1 MRTIL
6 SVAMVFA
13 ILFMVGCGATAEE
26 KNTMKTQG
34 DKVATLE
41 KSLDALQKTAT
52 AMGAKTD
59 MLEAY
64 MKMHF
69 KDYGVVDTTKKAVT
83 PVPGTTKTTT
93 TKTTTTKKGTGTT
106 K

>member
-41 KSLDALQKTAT
+41 KSLDALQKTAIT
-52 AMGAKTD
+52 MGAKTD

-83 PVPGTTKTTT
+83 PAPVAPKTTTKKVTKTTT
-93 TKTTTTKKGTGTT
+93 TKTK
-106 K
+106 